1 MPVRFAVFLL
11 SLVVIEGLSAQGAGS
26 GKSGRRSLLPR
37 DQEIA
42 LARSAAPPSVSDS
55 ARILVLTD
63 RGFEVAIPGTSPVTC
78 LVNRSWPE
86 SLEPECF
93 DAEAS
98 ISVLP
103 VELYRTEQRHLGR
116 PEDVIEREV
125 NDRLADGR
133 FRLPRRPA
141 MQYMMSS
148 GQQLI
153 SDDGRKVG
161 KWYPHL
167 MLAMPYLTSGDLGL
181 SDSVDIRVGMVA
193 DSGKPWATLVIPVR
207 AFIDPAGTA
216 PRKP

>member
-1 MPVRFAVFLL
+1 MPVRSAVFLL
-11 SLVVIEGLSAQGAGS
+11 SLFVVRSLSAQAAGS
-26 GKSGRRSLLPR
+26 GKSGRRGLLPR

-63 RGFEVAIPGTSPVTC
+63 RGFEVAIPGTNPVTC

-167 MLAMPYLTSGDLGL
+167 MLAMPYLTSAELGL

-207 AFIDPAGTA
+207 AFIDPAGPPA
-216 PRKP
+216 QKP

>member
-1 MPVRFAVFLL
+1 MRGHMM
-11 SLVVIEGLSAQGAGS
+11 GLMLMVTGTVALQGQAAGS
-26 GKSGRRSLLPR
+26 GRSGKRALMPR

-55 ARILVLTD
+55 AKVLVLTD
-63 RGFEVAIPGTSPVTC
+63 AGYQTAVPGTSGVTC

-93 DAEAS
+93 DSEGSAT
-98 ISVLP
+98 VLV

-116 PEDVIEREV
+116 DDAAIEREIS
-125 NDRLADGR
+125 DRIADGR

-141 MQYMMSS
+141 LQYMMSS

-153 SDDGRKVG
+153 SDEGRKVG

-167 MLAMPYLTSGDLGL
+167 MLSVPYLSNADLGL
-181 SDSVDIRVGMVA
+181 PEQVDIRAGMVA

-207 AFIDPAGTA
+207 AFIDP
-216 PRKP
+216 PRSP